1 MPRNQSRY
9 PSSHLNTKRQSTG
22 LRPLIVLC
30 VLSIVVL
37 TFYIREGEYGP
48 IHAVRGG
55 TIVGE
60 HDIMFAGRDEVITL
74 QHTAFSREI
83 FAKGA
88 VEAAKFLAGKPAGM
102 YDMSD
107 VIG

>member
-1 MPRNQSRY
+1 MYEQIVFSGFGGQGIQSMSKMLARCAMAAGLQVSWMPA
-9 PSSHLNTKRQSTG
+9 
-22 LRPLIVLC
+22 
-30 VLSIVVL
+30 
-37 TFYIREGEYGP
+37 YGG
-48 IHAVRGG
+48 AMRGG

-74 QHTAFSREI
+74 QHTAYSREI